1 MSCDCIVVWSWL
13 YVRDE
18 QTVWACP
25 SRHRCIAAYGRSAAH
40 MMHSTSALHGRSTV
54 QPIIA
59 PIKSWLGV
67 RRLKTTEI
75 RAEDPMVLVFDHPL
89 AYEEPESDTHGL

>member
-1 MSCDCIVVWSWL
+1 MCVMNRPYGPAPVD
-13 YVRDE
+13 
-18 QTVWACP
+18 TG
-25 SRHRCIAAYGRSAAH
+25 AYERSPAH
-40 MMHSTSALHGRSTV
+40 MMQSRTSALHGRSTV